1 MKSKFFALVTLLFFL
16 FTFIPVGSSPIYAFE
31 NADPRPELLE
41 GQPYIIFEGSMN
53 AHDYGK
59 YLGSAGGQDYYGFKY
74 LSNCQVTAVEISGFP
89 SLNNID
95 PEQLTLTIGT
105 AEMDNEATSYLQ
117 EGLNWTWHEVW
128 LPEAGSEFSLSLQDG
143 SSIRTL
149 LQSNQLTTVIDSQL
163 MENGNPVNEFLLA
176 YTEGVLEPTDDPFL
190 SEFTGA
196 LSNEFRME
204 MLPVPGYEDLRIQ
217 GDPIPGVANG
227 YTYTFRML
235 LTAKNWAPSS
245 NADLSSLELSAG
257 TLTPEFDSAT
267 RDYTAYVI
275 NEVTHTIVTPVTANP
290 TATVTVNGEAVTAA
304 APSVRVGLAEGDNCI
319 TIDVTAADGTLKT
332 YTVNV
337 FKEAGVNPGN
347 SMDLSS
353 LEVSPGTLDP
363 AFDPSI
369 VNYFVYVAN
378 EIENIQVTPVAA
390 DATAMV
396 WVNNTMVTEVAP
408 SVPVDLLEG
417 VNEITVTVEVY
428 DEIGTGTNYYLFVT
442 REAPDPTILD
452 IGEAVNNCKEFYGW
466 ATDEVS
472 GKMWPFILTFT
483 SYDPAGGT
491 VGGQIHWTSINS
503 INQIEGNV
511 SGNIL
516 DFAETA
522 YIQEGPAILGCLY
535 NVDLTIDEN
544 NRFYGNWNDP
554 DTTRNEYGPI
564 WFGLEEIFT
573 DEDSVTADAAN
584 LEIGYAEGD
593 SADSV
598 TQDIGLP
605 VLGECGSN
613 ISWETSD
620 ANIIATDGTVVRS
633 VYDTGVLLTATIS
646 KGTSTGSKPF
656 VLVVKG
662 TGIQVSILQVNP
674 RLVEE
679 RYQDLT
685 MTLTDILSSG
695 LWNVSDTLS
704 LEISKMVFDPAK
716 PLSPPQKQPVRI
728 IDSGV
733 TVSIDAVSYILEAGL
748 DRGLYEV
755 DVIKSAEVL
764 ATGRF
769 IVLPPLVTVE
779 PAQLPAG
786 YVDQTMTVIDSTP
799 GQDLWSSGE
808 RLLSLG
814 IFAGSFNPESSND
827 LPLDISLTHIYGL
840 NLTVNENDLQFSLE
854 EGYAPGGYTIG
865 VFRGTE
871 LIAVGGFAITPPQL
885 SVNPDCLNA
894 GETPLMTLTDIT
906 PQQSLWTCDD
916 DLLVEIFNF
925 YLDPDNPGIPPIKN
939 ILTTIPQAD
948 LFVYE
953 NDIQF
958 ELPFGL
964 QPGEY
969 SIGVFNNT
977 SLLAGGQFNVEDN
990 HEYFPKAWLSTD
1002 GLGEPGYS
1010 SVRAPFTGGYLNL
1023 SVNMQDVHFTSAA
1036 FTVDYDSQTVADPVF
1051 RDPVMRDDLT
1061 VRDIVYIED
1070 LGEGRRRAT
1079 VNISGDVYIDAD
1091 PDTYDSTLFTLS
1103 FYPVSE
1109 GTVPLALYPQG
1120 RFPAEYVNC
1129 SLEVFDGS
1137 IPLQYSPLDYNDDL
1151 VLFAFTDK
1159 DYVSYYYDFITGEP
1173 LTNGTIEAI
1182 FDTEEGPV
1190 EQVLD
1195 VSGDPYGGYFF
1206 DNVDGADMYNIRI
1219 PGYYPE
1225 GPANYYWISH
1235 LEPIVLMAQ
1244 PNPIV
1249 ATDDDVMITVEQP
1262 EIGVSFAADRFT
1274 ANLYYRDECG
1284 NGQEL
1289 VGKTFNFETGAN
1301 QDEIKMTFVGGLQLL
1316 TEEPWQDYDVYL
1328 QQDGDLLGRICLEV
1342 KKPEIILNPSA
1353 LEAAY
1358 EDTEITLDDGGQG
1371 LWSAGDILDVKIYEL
1386 DSADTEYMT
1395 TSERVPLR
1403 TLPGLT
1409 AGEGTLTFTLAAG
1422 LEVGK
1427 YEVEVWKGAAVL
1439 TVGKFVIH
1447 RALVDAV
1454 TDGLNWLVDQQK
1466 LGGFWGTEYT
1476 VAKTGLAVLDL
1487 EIANINQNIAPGD
1500 AGYLYPTNI
1509 EKGLKYLFANAH
1521 EITLSDQY
1529 HDGIADN
1536 PDTNGNGIGIYF
1548 TSPLDGPG
1556 HSVEIYETSI
1566 ALMAIA
1572 ASENPTAI
1580 VSVPGSAVNGWTYRD
1595 VLQDGMDYLA
1605 WGQVDASYGR
1615 GGWNYQPCDNNN
1627 EWPRADQS
1635 NSGWVTLALAYAE
1648 APEYGFTCTIPGF
1661 VRSELDL
1668 WIDAVQ
1674 VDSTGEENDGGASYV
1689 PPTDP
1694 DGHWSD
1700 VNILKT
1706 GNLLQQMAFEG
1717 DTVSTSRVLA
1727 ALEYMVRHWNDPNWN
1742 TGWKGDSYMGQ
1753 PTSYHATYT
1762 VMKGFEALAVSTL
1775 GSTPSIDWYWGFRK
1789 AILPEQQADGSWPTS
1804 YMDNAGD
1811 YILSTEWALLT
1822 LQKSTAPT
1830 LVRPDLKIL
1839 EVNMEWV
1846 PATTGD
1852 YRVKYEVLN
1861 RGNAD
1866 SPDNVSIELR
1876 VDGQVEATDVLP
1888 VLVPGGSCNGQ
1899 FNYLGTVS
1907 ATNYIDEIIVEIDG
1921 QNTLPELNK
1930 YNNHW
1935 IELWPR
1941 CISGLVYEAGGTG
1954 SVPDAWVEA
1963 KNMDTQETVRAGVNE
1978 QGDYVIAGLQS
1989 GEYLV
1994 TAGAPGYGL
2003 KFWDNA
2009 TIKEQATL
2017 LTVTL
2022 TNEIQNINFNLEKM
2036 ASGAVLNNLT
2046 LSAGTLNP
2054 AFNSDIYNYTA
2065 DVENDVL
2072 FTDVSPTAGDPN
2084 AEVTVNGFVYD
2095 GANPV
2100 RVNLNVGTN
2109 PITVI
2114 VSLNGEQKTY
2124 TVTVN
2129 RKAEVP
2135 AGETYTLQY
2144 LVNNTEQFNEILAV
2158 YTLDRLT
2165 VMMPVISME
2174 QITITYTSTVSDFS
2188 VTAKPDAAGID
2199 ILAGGQ
2205 TYPMIYQENNIFAR
2219 GISGLTA
2226 GSDITF
2232 IAYDGN
2238 DNELERKTM
2247 RLYNSTYNPVIPENN
2262 QYSLQE
2268 LVDDPVLFN
2277 QILDVFT
2284 LDKLNLVLP
2293 VVYLHEAEV
2302 SYTGDAISIF
2312 VIGDSEVSK
2321 LEITANGE
2329 SHQLE
2334 QYSTDTA
2341 SGKHCFE
2348 TTLTGVAQGS
2358 FVTIRAYNSSNEVL
2372 EEIVRRA
2379 F

>member
-1 MKSKFFALVTLLFFL
+1 MRSKSFALVTLLFFL
-16 FTFIPVGSSPIYAFE
+16 FTFIPVGSGPIYAFE
-31 NADPRPELLE
+31 NVGPRPELLE
-41 GQPYIIFEGSMN
+41 GQPYIIFEGSMD

-59 YLGSAGGQDYYGFKY
+59 YLGSAGDQDYYGFKY

-89 SLNNID
+89 SLDNIE
-95 PEQLTLTIGT
+95 PGQLALKIGT
-105 AEMDNEATSYLQ
+105 MEMDNNETSYLQ

-128 LPEAGSEFSLSLQDG
+128 LPAAGSEFSLSLQDG
-143 SSIRTL
+143 SSTRTL
-149 LQSNQLTTVIDSQL
+149 LQSNELTTVIDSQL

-176 YTEGVLEPTDDPFL
+176 YTEGVLEPTDDPFF

-204 MLPVPGYEDLRIQ
+204 MLPVPGYEDLWIQ

-235 LTAKNWAPSS
+235 LTAKNWSPSS
-245 NADLSSLELSAG
+245 NADL
-257 TLTPEFDSAT
+257 
-267 RDYTAYVI
+267 
-275 NEVTHTIVTPVTANP
+275 
-290 TATVTVNGEAVTAA
+290 
-304 APSVRVGLAEGDNCI
+304 C
-319 TIDVTAADGTLKT
+319 
-332 YTVNV
+332 
-337 FKEAGVNPGN
+337 
-347 SMDLSS
+347 S

-369 VNYFVYVAN
+369 VNYVVYEAN
-378 EIENIQVTPVAA
+378 EIENILVTPVAV
-390 DATAMV
+390 DATA
-396 WVNNTMVTEVAP
+396 
-408 SVPVDLLEG
+408 
-417 VNEITVTVEVY
+417 TVQVISGDGADITVEV
-428 DEIGTGTNYYLFVT
+428 
-442 REAPDPTILD
+442 PDPSVSVSLAEGENWITVRVNSLDGHSKDYFLQVNRDYTPTNTTILD
-452 IGEAVNNCKEFYGW
+452 IGEAVNSSKEFYGW

-472 GKMWPFILTFT
+472 GKMWPCILTFT

-491 VGGQIHWTSINS
+491 VVGQINWTSINS

-511 SGNIL
+511 NGNIL

-535 NVDLTIDEN
+535 SVDLTIDEN

-554 DTTRNEYGPI
+554 DPTRNEYGPI

-573 DEDSVTADAAN
+573 DEDSVTADTAN
-584 LEIGYAEGD
+584 LEIEYAEGD

-598 TQDIGLP
+598 TRDIGLP

-633 VYDTGVLLTATIS
+633 VYDTAVLLTATIS
-646 KGTSTGSKPF
+646 KGTSIDSKPF

-662 TGIQVSILQVNP
+662 TGMQFHILQADP

-685 MTLTDILSSG
+685 MTLTDALASG

-704 LEISKMVFDPAK
+704 LEISKMVFDPAN
-716 PLSPPQKQPVRI
+716 PLSPPEKQSVRI

-733 TVSIDAVSYILEAGL
+733 TVSTDAVSYTLEAGL

-755 DVIKSAEVL
+755 DVIKCAEVL

-779 PAQLPAG
+779 PTQLPAG

-808 RLLSLG
+808 HLLSLG

-840 NLTVNENDLQFSLE
+840 NLTVHENDLQFCLE

-885 SVNPDCLNA
+885 SVNPDCINA

-906 PQQSLWTCDD
+906 PQQLLWTCDD

-925 YLDPDNPGIPPIKN
+925 YFDPDNPGIPPIKN
-939 ILTTIPQAD
+939 ILTTITQAD
-948 LFVYE
+948 LFIYE
-953 NDIQF
+953 NDIEF

-969 SIGVFNNT
+969 SIGIFNDT

-1023 SVNMQDVHFTSAA
+1023 SVNMEDVHFTSAT

-1051 RDPVMRDDLT
+1051 WDPVMRDDLT

-1109 GTVPLALYPQG
+1109 GTVPLALYPQEC
-1120 RFPAEYVNC
+1120 FPAEYVNC

-1137 IPLQYSPLDYNDDL
+1137 IPLQYTPLDYNDDL

-1159 DYVSYYYDFITGEP
+1159 DYVSYYYDYITGEP
-1173 LTNGTIEAI
+1173 LTNGTIEAA

-1206 DNVDGADMYNIRI
+1206 DNVDGAAMYNIRI

-1225 GPANYYWISH
+1225 GPANYYWVSH
-1235 LEPIVLMAQ
+1235 LEPIVMMAQ

-1249 ATDDDVMITVEQP
+1249 ATDDDVMITVELP
-1262 EIGVSFAADRFT
+1262 EIGVSFAADRFS
-1274 ANLYYRDECG
+1274 ANLYYRDEDG
-1284 NGQEL
+1284 RTHE
-1289 VGKTFNFETGAN
+1289 VVDKTFAFEAGAN

-1328 QQDGDLLGRICLEV
+1328 KQDGDLLGRICLEV
-1342 KKPEIILNPSA
+1342 KKPELILNPSA

-1403 TLPGLT
+1403 TLSGLT

-1454 TDGLNWLVDQQK
+1454 NDGLNWLVDQQK
-1466 LGGFWGTEYT
+1466 PGGFWGTEYT

-1521 EITLSDQY
+1521 TVTLSDQY

-1536 PDTNGNGIGIYF
+1536 PDTNGNEIGIYF

-1580 VSVPGSAVNGWTYRD
+1580 VNVPGSAVNGWTYRD

-1605 WGQVDASYGR
+1605 WAQVDASYGR

-1648 APEYGFTCTIPGF
+1648 APEYGFACTIPGF

-1674 VDSTGEENDGGASYV
+1674 VDSTGEENDGGAAYV

-1706 GNLLQQMAFEG
+1706 GNLLQQMAFVG

-1742 TGWKGDSYMGQ
+1742 TGWKGDSFMGQ

-1762 VMKGFEALAVSTL
+1762 VMKGFEALAISTL
-1775 GSTPSIDWYWGFRK
+1775 GSAPPIDWYWGFRK
-1789 AILPEQQADGSWPTS
+1789 AILPEQHADGSWPTS

-1941 CISGLVYEAGGTG
+1941 SISGLVYEAGGTG
-1954 SVPDAWVEA
+1954 TVPGAWVEA
-1963 KNMDTQETVRAGVNE
+1963 KNVDTQETVRAGVNN

-2003 KFWDNA
+2003 KYWDNT

-2022 TNEIQNINFNLEKM
+2022 TNEIQNINFNLEKI
-2036 ASGAVLNNLT
+2036 ASGDLLIQTTSLPSAMVGIGYNAPLIASGGTGSYNWTVSQGVLPPGIELLNDNEMNFYLGGTPTAGGSYTFTLTVEDQDSQQTASEEYVLQVEENTSAVLNNLT

-2054 AFNSDIYNYTA
+2054 AFNSYIDNYTA
-2065 DVENDVL
+2065 DVENEVL
-2072 FTDVSPTAGDPN
+2072 FTDVSPTAADPG
-2084 AEVTVNGFVYD
+2084 ATVTVNGVVYD

-2144 LVNNTEQFNEILAV
+2144 LVNNTELFNEILAV

-2165 VMMPVISME
+2165 VMLPVISME

-2238 DNELERKTM
+2238 GNELERKTM

-2268 LVDDPVLFN
+2268 LVNNPVLFN

-2302 SYTGDAISIF
+2302 SYTGAGTTVF

-2321 LEITANGE
+2321 LKIIANEE
-2329 SHQLE
+2329 SYLLE

-2348 TTLTGVAQGS
+2348 TTLTGLAQGS

-2379 F
+2379 L